1 MPRVKVHLAFQASV
15 HTLYSN
21 NKKWTFK
28 IEHSH
33 EIPCW
38 QGVTETGLPTLKGH
52 NQLAIYKQ
60 RVWTRYNQCKKQIQI
75 AIGVG
80 TRTWDCACRI
90 VCLECWSSDHATS
103 FSWVYC
109 AGLIHGLLLGVGLTL
124 STSHMQWSVSYTYY
138 VRVNFFCP
146 YQRDLNRQSRPS
158 SLIYSY
164 GAEKYLLFLV
174 CKQPLL
180 RETRCGA
187 FLFI

>member
-1 MPRVKVHLAFQASV
+1 M
-15 HTLYSN
+15 
-21 NKKWTFK
+21 
-28 IEHSH
+28 
-33 EIPCW
+33 
-38 QGVTETGLPTLKGH
+38 
-52 NQLAIYKQ
+52 AIYKQ
-60 RVWTRYNQCKKQIQI
+60 RVWTRYNRETNPNSHRSRDSNLGLPDWVS
-75 AIGVG
+75 GVLIIWPRNLLFFG
-80 TRTWDCACRI
+80 VLCR
-90 VCLECWSSDHATS
+90 VNTA
-103 FSWVYC
+103 
-109 AGLIHGLLLGVGLTL
+109 GLLLGVGLTL

-146 YQRDLNRQSRPS
+146 YQRELNRQNRPS

>member
-38 QGVTETGLPTLKGH
+38 QGVTSWPFTNRGFELGTT
-52 NQLAIYKQ
+52 
-60 RVWTRYNQCKKQIQI
+60 KKQIQI

-124 STSHMQWSVSYTYY
+124 SKSHMQWSVSYTYY

-180 RETRCGA
+180 RETRRGA